1 MIEVISHTEQTA
13 RKDYHD
19 DLRDI
24 FDYGWRPIGMTISE
38 RRTWIKYR
46 DRRGIK
52 KGDKYV
58 RQFKFFR
65 CHTNKFIQN
74 KQFRFRRSGQC
85 PTNLLCAE

>member
-58 RQFKFFR
+58 RQF
-65 CHTNKFIQN
+65 NKMDGDTYTWRAWEPMYKIFS
-74 KQFRFRRSGQC
+74 KYDWF
-85 PTNLLCAE
+85 PDY